1 MAAVKFFMQFKNVQD
16 DICAV
21 SFIFEDYNG
30 APVELFGG
38 PQPFVLGEYN
48 TDDDLFKPMRPQQAT
63 IQVLAS
69 AGGVKLEDF
78 LTDNDSD
85 ITVRFDFGG
94 FGAYWY
100 GILSQE
106 DIEET
111 WISTNHILTLRADEG
126 FGRLQTQQLNDGNGA
141 ALIGTYTPYDFIQY
155 ATDGPLSFFRARIYS
170 NLLHTS
176 MSSASNQTGIDQCL
190 IDARTFEQA
199 PGQFDNAYTVI
210 EKINRAWNQTLFQY
224 DAQWVIL
231 RIPEMFTD
239 GNLIGFNTNRPTVGN
254 RQAVNKR
261 YDIEVGVQEDVKPI
275 APEMLK
281 TVVKPS
287 KYSQVNFDWVPH
299 NQLISNQSFEYGE
312 YVNSGTKTETDGA
325 GSSISI
331 NYDNYTVNNWLLYY
345 FQNNTVHTR
354 GSLHTGVPYGRRVEY
369 NAQGLRNNYL
379 YIGGSGVSIP
389 PGALGVNGSEAFSSV
404 FYIKWNDIL
413 SYSVNFRLWQNIE
426 RNQPLTYARI
436 FLKNGIETYYLD
448 WFTDKWKPLIPGA
461 DTGHKVLYPVGSGFL
476 SNEWSNLSIG
486 AKNGA
491 PIDGYVEFTLVN
503 SFNFW
508 FDTVQDYMEVHFSD
522 LTIEI
527 TNSISLQRNRVIKGD
542 YDRYTIENNVV
553 KTQTDTVYLDDA
565 QTQNH
570 KGAILE
576 DDGITLTGDQW
587 FRRTDFNGDVA
598 TSERL
603 TFKRQNALAR
613 WYMNRSYKT
622 KLDVNMFGLK
632 WTDITDVVY
641 PIGLINTIKFVDDA
655 PNKIFAIANLKQIDF
670 MSCTWN
676 ATLMEV
682 FDTTVEDNEPGDT
695 DVHTFDYYYE

>member
-21 SFIFEDYNG
+21 SFIFEDYSG

-111 WISTNHILTLRADEG
+111 WISTNHILTLRADDG

-141 ALIGTYTPYDFIQY
+141 ALIGTYTPYNFIQY
-155 ATDGPLSFFRARIYS
+155 AASDGPLTFFRARIYS

-190 IDARTFEQA
+190 IDARTFEQS

-239 GNLIGFNTNRPTVGN
+239 GDLVGFNTNRPTVGN

-299 NQLISNQSFEYGE
+299 NQLICNQSFQYGT
-312 YVNSGTKTETDGA
+312 YVQSGTKTEIDG
-325 GSSISI
+325 GGNTI
-331 NYDNYTVNNWLLYY
+331 NINFDEYTVNSWLPYQY
-345 FQNNTVHTR
+345 DTEATV
-354 GSLHTGVPYGRRVEY
+354 LNIAPLGRREEY
-369 NAQGLRNNYL
+369 SINGLRNNYL
-379 YIGGSGVSIP
+379 FIGGSNVTVP
-389 PGALGVNGSEAFSSV
+389 PGLITATNTEAFSCRFYVKYQDIMKFSV
-404 FYIKWNDIL
+404 AFRL
-413 SYSVNFRLWQNIE
+413 SYEASPNSNLLPIAKVL
-426 RNQPLTYARI
+426 
-436 FLKNGIETYYLD
+436 LKNGTQTYFHRFSDDTWQPYTLGQIGTWIYTNFPSGKSSKEFDVTEFET
-448 WFTDKWKPLIPGA
+448 KQM
-461 DTGHKVLYPVGSGFL
+461 
-476 SNEWSNLSIG
+476 
-486 AKNGA
+486 
-491 PIDGYVEFTLVN
+491 PIDGWIEIYLLNGLQLGSYISGAVPN
-503 SFNFW
+503 NF
-508 FDTVQDYMEVHFSD
+508 ECHFSD
-522 LTIEI
+522 LTVEI
-527 TNSISLQRNRVIKGD
+527 TNSISIQRNRVIRGD

-553 KTQTDTVYLDDA
+553 KTETETVYLDDA

-587 FRRTDFNGDVA
+587 FRRKDFNGDVS

-622 KLDVNMFGLK
+622 KLDVNLYGLK
-632 WTDITDVVY
+632 WKDISDVEY

-655 PNKIFAIANLKQIDF
+655 PTKIFAIANLKQIDF

-676 ATLMEV
+676 ATLMEI
-682 FDTTVEDNEPGDT
+682 FDTAVEDNEPGAT

>member
-16 DICAV
+16 DICTV
-21 SFIFEDYNG
+21 NFIFEDYNG

-69 AGGVKLEDF
+69 AGGVSLEDF

-85 ITVRFDFGG
+85 ISVRFDFGN

-141 ALIGTYTPYDFIQY
+141 ALIGTYTPYNFIQY
-155 ATDGPLSFFRARIYS
+155 ASDDAPVSFLKTRIYS

-190 IDARTFEQA
+190 IDARTFEQS
-199 PGQFDNAYTVI
+199 PSQFDNAYTVI

-239 GNLIGFNTNRPTVGN
+239 GNLVGFNTNSPTVGN

-299 NQLISNQSFEYGE
+299 NQLICNQSFQYGT
-312 YVNSGTKTETDGA
+312 YVQSGTKTVTDGA
-325 GSSISI
+325 GNTINISF
-331 NYDNYTVNNWLLYY
+331 DEYTVENWVAYQYDTNRSLLSTAP
-345 FQNNTVHTR
+345 F
-354 GSLHTGVPYGRRVEY
+354 GRRVETSI
-369 NAQGLRNNYL
+369 NGLRNNYL
-379 YIGGSGVSIP
+379 YIGGTGITVP
-389 PGALGVNGSEAFSSV
+389 PGLATVLNTELYSCRFFVKWQDVFSYSISIRLWDDIILSQPLGVG
-404 FYIKWNDIL
+404 KIL
-413 SYSVNFRLWQNIE
+413 
-426 RNQPLTYARI
+426 
-436 FLKNGIETYYLD
+436 LKNGVDTYYLD
-448 WFTDKWKPLIPGA
+448 YVTEKWQPLTISSDAEQKMFYTFSAGLESA
-461 DTGHKVLYPVGSGFL
+461 EWNTL
-476 SNEWSNLSIG
+476 SVV
-486 AKNGA
+486 AKN
-491 PIDGYVEFTLVN
+491 PIPFDGWIEFSLLN
-503 SFNFW
+503 GFGNW
-508 FDTVQDYMEVHFSD
+508 FGQNVVLPIMEVQFTD
-522 LTIEI
+522 LTINI
-527 TNSISLQRNRVIKGD
+527 TNGVSLQKNRIIKGD
-542 YDRYTIENNVV
+542 YDRYTIEKNIVN
-553 KTQTDTVYLDDA
+553 TNTSTIFLDDA
-565 QTQNH
+565 QSQND

-587 FRRTDFNGDVA
+587 YRRKDFNGDVA

-622 KLDVNMFGLK
+622 KLDVNLFGLK
-632 WTDITDVVY
+632 WKDISDVEY

-676 ATLMEV
+676 ATLMEI
-682 FDTTVEDNEPGDT
+682 FDTSVEDNEPSAT